1 MQCMVHMAIIL
12 AVSFS
17 HAAAIK
23 LDVQCPQ
30 FLDKNFK
37 QYLIIRSPGFKH
49 IWELKSL
56 PTLTLTCCKLYI
68 LYEEM

>member
-1 MQCMVHMAIIL
+1 MQRMVHVAIIL
-12 AVSFS
+12 ALSLS

-30 FLDKNFK
+30 FLDKNF
-37 QYLIIRSPGFKH
+37 QQFLIICSPGVKH
-49 IWELKSL
+49 VWEVKSL
-56 PTLTLTCCKLYI
+56 PTLTLTCRKLYI